1 MKKIIPILL
10 ILLLVGG
17 CAPASVNIQGS
28 ATAATKPT
36 PEQPKDLSSLVEIKE
51 YSCSQVDSFLY
62 YVMTIKNN
70 SDIMLEADLNVSALD
85 KDGNLIDGKSHS
97 NLVIAPGQTACGW
110 LIFDKDWQK
119 ITKFEHNLSL
129 KESKRENSYKN
140 LEVKTNK
147 TSEGVAISVKNNG
160 SAAARY
166 VYVDIIF
173 LKDGKVV
180 GFDDVRCSDGDSEV
194 KPGQTISASGRCV
207 NGSFDD
213 MIVLLNCK

>member
-10 ILLLVGG
+10 ILLLASG
-17 CAPASVNIQGS
+17 CVPASVNIQGS

-51 YSCSQVDSFLY
+51 YSCPQVDSFLY

-70 SDIMLEADLNVSALD
+70 SDIMLEADLNVGALD
-85 KDGNLIDGKSHS
+85 KDGNLIDGKSRS
-97 NLVIAPGQTACGW
+97 RLVIAPGQTACEW
-110 LIFDKDWQK
+110 MTFDKDWQK
-119 ITKFEHNLSL
+119 ITKFEHNLNL

-140 LEVKTNK
+140 LEVKANK

-160 SAAARY
+160 STAARY
-166 VYVDIIF
+166 VNVDIIF
-173 LKDGKVV
+173 LKDGKTVDFTEV
-180 GFDDVRCSDGDSEV
+180 LCSDGDSEV